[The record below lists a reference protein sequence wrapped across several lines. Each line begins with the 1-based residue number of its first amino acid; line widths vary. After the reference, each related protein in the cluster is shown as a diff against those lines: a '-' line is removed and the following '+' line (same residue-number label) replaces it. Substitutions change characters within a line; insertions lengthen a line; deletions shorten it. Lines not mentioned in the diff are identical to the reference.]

1 MTFDRPPAGAGDE
14 GVPGCARLRGRS
26 HFVAAKARGG
36 RAPKSQ
42 LRQCAQHR
50 LQRLEQSCL
59 AHGDFKS
66 SWTLNS
72 LPASGLLGFE
82 FLGIDKN
89 GGRRRVA
96 INQSEK
102 YLKL

>member
-1 MTFDRPPAGAGDE
+1 
-14 GVPGCARLRGRS
+14 
-26 HFVAAKARGG
+26 
-36 RAPKSQ
+36 
-42 LRQCAQHR
+42 
-50 LQRLEQSCL
+50 
-59 AHGDFKS
+59 
-66 SWTLNS
+66 
-72 LPASGLLGFE
+72 LLGFE